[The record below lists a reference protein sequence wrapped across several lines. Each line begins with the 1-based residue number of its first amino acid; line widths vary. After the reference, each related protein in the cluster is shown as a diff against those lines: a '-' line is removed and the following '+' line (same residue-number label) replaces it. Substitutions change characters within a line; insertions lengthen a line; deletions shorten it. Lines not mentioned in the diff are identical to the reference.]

1 MIRICCNKRIRV
13 LLSLVAAT
21 GTLLIGCLSLRA
33 GYVALL
39 VIHRYRDVL
48 QALPI
53 VKVEAVDCSRMFD
66 GDASEI
72 SRSVAYDKTHA
83 RQASDVVAMTREC
96 SSFRVRR
103 KYIMTPVTE
112 EEADFPIAF
121 RCVGFTFVVCR
132 IIPLLI
138 IELSIIWVRGIAW
151 ILSSTLSC
159 PLRHPHSA
167 MQMYMFLL
175 RESFHVV
182 FRLSHRLFPDTSAD
196 DILLKVCAFSILFR
210 ITETNISYE

>member
-39 VIHRYRDVL
+39 LIHRYRDVL
-48 QALPI
+48 STLPI
-53 VKVEAVDCSRMFD
+53 VKVGAVDCSRMFD
-66 GDASEI
+66 GDAREI
-72 SRSVAYDKTHA
+72 ARSIAYDKTHA
-83 RQASDVVAMTREC
+83 RHAGDVVAMTRGC

-112 EEADFPIAF
+112 EESAFPIAF
-121 RCVGFTFVVCR
+121 RCVGFPFVVC
-132 IIPLLI
+132 IMVPLLI
-138 IELSIIWVRGIAW
+138 IGLSHHLGSRNS
-151 ILSSTLSC
+151 LDFSLPPLSC

-167 MQMYMFLL
+167 MQCSISLL
-175 RESFHVV
+175 HESFHVV
-182 FRLSHRLFPDTSAD
+182 F
-196 DILLKVCAFSILFR
+196 
-210 ITETNISYE
+210 